1 MKKNFYLLVIA
12 TTFSMNISSLA
23 WAENKETDKK
33 NTNNTPTKMSSGKDY
48 DVILDVPN
56 LSVEEIKLDV
66 QNLKAHLSLDARVA
80 NLVQLTAGADVAI
93 DKVALT
99 IKGVKAQAHLRVS
112 LDNVAKIVN
121 KTLDTLD
128 KHPEILESLG
138 RTVENVGNAAGKTL
152 DNLSQPGGVLDKTL
166 DNVTRPGGLLTQ
178 TVNTLGQTLQR
189 TVDVTGNIVE
199 NTLDKTGKVL
209 NSKSLG
215 SILDLPVIQ
224 ETKNSA
230 NQIVRKVRD
239 KTSGSLI
246 EYTLD
251 SAGKIINSQVI
262 SDNQQ
267 RR

>member
-1 MKKNFYLLVIA
+1 MRKSIYLSVLASAIL
-12 TTFSMNISSLA
+12 FSINNPAL
-23 WAENKETDKK
+23 AEN
-33 NTNNTPTKMSSGKDY
+33 NTNNKVQVQQNNQTPSNKTASGKDY

-80 NLVQLTAGADVAI
+80 NLVQLTAGADVNI

-138 RTVENVGNAAGKTL
+138 RTVEKVGEGA
-152 DNLSQPGGVLDKTL
+152 VKTL

-178 TVNTLGQTLQR
+178 TVNTLGQTLQK

-199 NTLDKTGKVL
+199 STLDKTGKIL
-209 NSKSLG
+209 NSKTVG
-215 SILDLPVIQ
+215 NILDLPVVQ
-224 ETKNSA
+224 ETKNSLG
-230 NQIVRKVRD
+230 QVVKKVRD
-239 KTSGSLI
+239 KSTGALI

-251 SAGKIINSQVI
+251 STGKIINSQVL
-262 SDNQQ
+262 DNQK
-267 RR
+267 